1 MSPTVSFGGSIL
13 AFGAIVGDKKE
24 FQEVDCV
31 SLLIL
36 VVVAESF
43 LRTLIFMAPLKLLF
57 RDFQ

>member
-31 SLLIL
+31 SMIIQAGAFNP
-36 VVVAESF
+36 V
-43 LRTLIFMAPLKLLF
+43 I
-57 RDFQ
+57 DC